1 MMCHDL
7 NSTSICLL
15 HHSSSHDHLHD
26 DKHPTP
32 NSIHKLSHII
42 TAQCDDYHLL
52 THDQQLHE
60 QFIDP
65 STQDRKVYCFMHI
78 NYIISS
84 INIRRTY
91 ITP

>member
-1 MMCHDL
+1 MCHDL

-15 HHSSSHDHLHD
+15 PHSSSHDHLHD

-32 NSIHKLSHII
+32 YSIHKLSHII
-42 TAQCDDYHLL
+42 TAQCDDDHLL

-65 STQDRKVYCFMHI
+65 STLDRKVYCFMHI
-78 NYIISS
+78 NYIIFG
-84 INIRRTY
+84 INI
-91 ITP
+91 